1 MTGPAPAARTRPT
14 APDDARP
21 SGAAAD
27 PVVVRTRTVAREL
40 LAPAAAATAA
50 GRVPRS
56 HLDALGEA
64 GALGTAVYRPTGA
77 STAAQVQRE
86 VSETIAA
93 ADGSTWCV
101 YAQHHHPMREVAG
114 SSDPGV
120 RERWS
125 GPMADGRVLAAGASS
140 HLRRPGPPAVTAV
153 RDGQGW
159 RLHGR
164 LAWLSGW
171 GIADVV
177 MVGAVTS
184 DDRVLFALLDCDEGA
199 GLTEVRPHRLW
210 SMAATST
217 VSARLD
223 GALIA
228 PDRLIALHPGAE
240 WRRADAERRPNVN
253 PGVFGTIAAAT
264 AALTH
269 AGQSAEYRELGLRVA
284 AEAAPLRAAAYR
296 LMDDVPAHEAADERL
311 AVRAAVLELAGRAAA
326 ACVAA
331 GGGASAAAGSLPARL
346 LAEASFH
353 LVQAQTRESRTAT
366 GVRMLA
372 VADAV
377 RSAR

>member
-1 MTGPAPAARTRPT
+1 MTAPAAHLRP
-14 APDDARP
+14 DAARHAD
-21 SGAAAD
+21 AARD
-27 PVVVRTRTVAREL
+27 PVVVRARAVAREL
-40 LAPAAAATAA
+40 LAPAAAAAAA

-56 HLDALGEA
+56 HLDALGAA
-64 GALGTAVYRPTGA
+64 GALGTAVHRPAAPVTP
-77 STAAQVQRE
+77 AQVQRE

-101 YAQHHHPMREVAG
+101 WAQHHHPMREVAG
-114 SSDPGV
+114 SADPAV
-120 RERWS
+120 RERWA
-125 GPMADGRVLAAGASS
+125 GPMAAGRVLAAGASS
-140 HLRRPGPPAVTAV
+140 HLRRSGPPAVTAV
-153 RDGQGW
+153 RDGRGW

-177 MVGAVTS
+177 LVGAVTC
-184 DDRVLFALLDCDEGA
+184 DDRVLFALLDCDERA
-199 GLTEVRPHRLW
+199 GIGEVRPQRLW
-210 SMAATST
+210 GMAATST

-223 GALIA
+223 GTAVA
-228 PDRLIALHPGAE
+228 PDRVVALHPGTA

-264 AALTH
+264 ACLTD
-269 AGQSAEYRELGLRVA
+269 AAQSAEYRELGLRTA
-284 AEAAPLRAAAYR
+284 AEADALRAAAYR
-296 LMDDVPAHEAADERL
+296 LTDEVPPHEAAEERL
-311 AVRAAVLELAGRAAA
+311 AVRAAALELACRAAA

-331 GGGASAAAGSLPARL
+331 GGGASAAAGSPPARL

-366 GVRMLA
+366 GARMLA

>member
-1 MTGPAPAARTRPT
+1 MTAPAAHPRPLT
-14 APDDARP
+14 ARP
-21 SGAAAD
+21 GEAAAD
-27 PVVVRTRTVAREL
+27 PVVVRTRAVAREL

-56 HLDALGEA
+56 HLDALGAA
-64 GALGTAVYRPTGA
+64 GALGTAVHRPAAPVTP
-77 STAAQVQRE
+77 AQVQRE

-101 YAQHHHPMREVAG
+101 WAQHHHPMREVAN
-114 SSDPGV
+114 STDPAV
-120 RERWS
+120 RERWAE
-125 GPMADGRVLAAGASS
+125 PMADGRVLAAGASS

-153 RDGQGW
+153 RDDRGW

-177 MVGAVTS
+177 VVGAVTL
-184 DDRVLFALLDCDEGA
+184 DDQVLFALLDCDEEA
-199 GLTEVRPHRLW
+199 GIGEVRRHRLW
-210 SMAATST
+210 SMEATGT

-223 GALIA
+223 GAA
-228 PDRLIALHPGAE
+228 VSPDRVVALHPGTE

-264 AALTH
+264 ACLTDP
-269 AGQSAEYRELGLRVA
+269 AQSTEYRELGLNTA
-284 AEAAPLRAAAYR
+284 AEAQALRAAAYR
-296 LMDDVPAHEAADERL
+296 LMDEVPAHEAAEERL
-311 AVRAAVLELAGRAAA
+311 AVRAAVLELACRTAA

-331 GGGASAAAGSLPARL
+331 GGGASAATGSLPARL

-366 GVRMLA
+366 GARMLA

-377 RSAR
+377 RRAR